1 MSIGANRRLQDIYT
15 SHCKSQDVVV
25 NKKKFKLFKFVFLFR
40 ENKVNKNIFPHFQM
54 SSLNQ
59 IVI

>member
-25 NKKKFKLFKFVFLFR
+25 NKKKFFFFFLFR